1 METSGKTALVTGA
14 GQRIGRALA
23 FALAESGVRV
33 AVHYNSSESAA
44 SESVSMVSAAGG
56 EARAFQADLADARQ
70 ASDLVGRV
78 SAQFGP
84 LHILVNNASLFG
96 RQTISETTAA
106 DWDLYFAVNVR
117 APFLLAQAMAAALPA
132 GATGKVIN
140 IGDWR
145 TARRN
150 RFTYGASKAALSGLT
165 RSLAYALAPG
175 IQVNEVALGAI
186 LPPADA
192 SPGRPD
198 ESRDTGTT
206 PAGRMGTLNE
216 VAQAVLAL
224 INNDYITGER
234 IHVDGGRHVV

>member
-1 METSGKTALVTGA
+1 MDPSGKTALVTGA

-23 FALAESGVRV
+23 FALAESGAKV

-44 SESVSMVSAAGG
+44 AETVSMVRAVGG
-56 EARAFQADLADARQ
+56 EAEAFQADLADARQ
-70 ASDLVGRV
+70 AYQLAARISRRY
-78 SAQFGP
+78 GP

-96 RQTISETTAA
+96 RQTVKDTTAA

-117 APFLLAQAMAAALPA
+117 APFLLAQAMAASLPA
-132 GATGKVIN
+132 GSTGKVVN

-165 RSLAYALAPG
+165 KSLAYALAPN

-192 SPGRPD
+192 SPERPD
-198 ESRDTGTT
+198 QSRDTGAT

-224 INNDYITGER
+224 VHNDYITGER